1 LCAPLARREA
11 KCLAKTVAKVGLG
24 GESAQDGDAGQGLGP
39 IPIEVSVLYRC
50 LLAALAL
57 FALLTVSGCVPR
69 LPWAGQRYTAL
80 LGALPFSTNF
90 LCFYHFYHVTLYIP
104 SGMSAV
110 IFASA
115 TIFNGLNLWLYEGF
129 VWQRVSVMG
138 VVFSLLGNLV
148 IFTRPCG
155 SGADGQPR
163 R

>member
-1 LCAPLARREA
+1 LCAPLTRREA

-57 FALLTVSGCVPR
+57 FALL
-69 LPWAGQRYTAL
+69 
-80 LGALPFSTNF
+80 GALPFSTNF
-90 LCFYHFYHVTLYIP
+90 LCFYHVTLYIP

-148 IFTRPCG
+148 IFARPCG
-155 SGADGQPR
+155 SGAGGQPR

>member
-57 FALLTVSGCVPR
+57 FALLTVSGRFPR
-69 LPWAGQRYTAL
+69 LPWAGQRYAAL
-80 LGALPFSTNF
+80 LGALLGALLFSTNV
-90 LCFYHFYHVTLYIP
+90 LCFYHATLYIP

-129 VWQRVSVMG
+129 VWQTVSVVG
-138 VVFSLLGNLV
+138 VVFIDGRPGLPSLQSMTV
-148 IFTRPCG
+148 
-155 SGADGQPR
+155 S
-163 R
+163 

>member
-1 LCAPLARREA
+1 MCAPLARREA

-39 IPIEVSVLYRC
+39 IPIEYRC

-57 FALLTVSGCVPR
+57 FALLSVSGRFAR
-69 LPWAGQRYTAL
+69 LPRAGQRYAAL

-129 VWQRVSVMG
+129 VWQTVSVVG
-138 VVFSLLGNLV
+138 VVFSLLGNPV
-148 IFTRPCG
+148 IFAPPVREW
-155 SGADGQPR
+155 R
-163 R
+163 